1 MFPGLLGG
9 SSRAMDENQA
19 KKPMTKTEI
28 VAALSEAT
36 GLDKHQVSGLFGELA
51 TLIGK
56 NLGEDGPGVF
66 TIPDLLQIKV
76 VRKPAVEEH
85 KAVNPFTKE
94 EMAHDWLPDA
104 VAAPQAVPSHSSISG
119 SSRHSP
125 TSSSASTQRMV
136 LSTHLYIT
144 CNIDRQFPTFCVA
157 RVTAGPTPASASTT
171 ASICPLATRTVC
183 SDWPSTS
190 CVVRSAW
197 PAWSA

>member
-1 MFPGLLGG
+1 
-9 SSRAMDENQA
+9 MDENQA

-85 KAVNPFTKE
+85 KGVNPFTKE
-94 EMAHDWLPDA
+94 EMVVKAK
-104 VAAPQAVPSHSSISG
+104 
-119 SSRHSP
+119 
-125 TSSSASTQRMV
+125 
-136 LSTHLYIT
+136 
-144 CNIDRQFPTFCVA
+144 
-157 RVTAGPTPASASTT
+157 PATKT
-171 ASICPLATRTVC
+171 VKVMPLKGLKGMA
-183 SDWPSTS
+183 
-190 CVVRSAW
+190 
-197 PAWSA
+197 